1 MRKMENLKSR
11 LLKLFSLILLF
22 IFLGSMQGCYSYED
36 INNGIFVTT
45 IIFDENEIGDVELY
59 LDTVKPYRSANE
71 SSDKGQREVY
81 QGTGRTVGEAIKAIN
96 LQASGQISFSQCKA
110 YIFTEQVS
118 KEGIKK
124 FMDAINRNQEFM
136 IRPYMFVL
144 FGSPSELLN
153 QVTGDEEYL
162 GIYLNQLV
170 KKMNENPKVIAIN
183 ANNYLA
189 ARTSYNNIAVLGALT
204 IENNNGKKSLD
215 LSGGA
220 LFKDEVMVRKIST
233 SEGMSYNFLT
243 GRVRSGTLEA
253 INPQDTNSFV
263 TLEIQNS
270 KTTTSINYDGERI
283 KLYKK
288 IVIDCYLADSQSRLM
303 VDKDVLNIIKY
314 EEESMLSQ
322 YIQILFTKFKNDNL
336 DIANVATLF
345 EQEYPNISLS
355 VDPLTITDLDLD
367 IDIKIN
373 GTSKV
378 ADTF

>member
-1 MRKMENLKSR
+1 MENLKNR

-136 IRPYMFVL
+136 IRPYMIVL

-345 EQEYPNISLS
+345 EQEYPNITLS